1 MNNYELAIKIEE
13 CLTEVN
19 ALDAIEKL
27 IDLRKDYKESE
38 FYKKTKMSFDQCVE
52 MYGKMIQ
59 VKMSRRSLTDIVE
72 GYLLN
77 LNPYAVQRLIE
88 KIGKQLEDVDL
99 TVIDNFFSRI
109 VDNLDF
115 SALQSKIEEFEE
127 LNIKASKL

>member
-19 ALDAIEKL
+19 TLDAIEKL

>member
-1 MNNYELAIKIEE
+1 
-13 CLTEVN
+13 
-19 ALDAIEKL
+19 
-27 IDLRKDYKESE
+27 
-38 FYKKTKMSFDQCVE
+38 

>member
-115 SALQSKIEEFEE
+115 SALQSKIEEF
-127 LNIKASKL
+127 